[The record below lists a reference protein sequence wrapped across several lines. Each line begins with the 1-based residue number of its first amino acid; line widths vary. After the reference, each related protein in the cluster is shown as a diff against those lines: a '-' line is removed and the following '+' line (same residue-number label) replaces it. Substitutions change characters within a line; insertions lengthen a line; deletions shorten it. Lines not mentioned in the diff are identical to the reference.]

1 MIIFAL
7 LFVGVFVIFVLSNGF
22 TSEKVTIKNY
32 YSDKYHTK
40 EHLKKTLKS
49 YYIHSIE
56 NEPLIKSMKGSELEP
71 QITFNLIA
79 NIYKALLKNITTEAN
94 KLGLTVSEV
103 EKTVKQVHNEILDIY
118 IGNAKDFH
126 V

>member
-1 MIIFAL
+1 M
-7 LFVGVFVIFVLSNGF
+7 
-22 TSEKVTIKNY
+22 
-32 YSDKYHTK
+32 K

-56 NEPLIKSMKGSELEP
+56 NEPLIKSVKGTELEP

-79 NIYKALLKNITTEAN
+79 NIYKALLKNSITEAN
-94 KLGLTVSEV
+94 KLGLTVSEID
-103 EKTVKQVHNEILDIY
+103 KIVKQVHNEILDIY